1 MDIENKENDASENLK
16 DGYEQIK
23 SIYQIQSE
31 RLKTSDEKLNMLLVF
46 NAAIIALIIT
56 VIPFPSSGV
65 RNILS
70 VILFSVFT
78 ISMLLTI
85 ICIFIGLFP
94 KKLDFID
101 TKNYTD
107 ANQYN
112 CTRQQYIGKYMTGY
126 ASAIESVSG
135 AAEKKQTMIKHSMI
149 QTIVNIVLIVAMI
162 IIKVI

>member
-1 MDIENKENDASENLK
+1 MDIENKANDATENLK

-23 SIYQIQSE
+23 TIYQIQAE

-56 VIPFPSSGV
+56 VIPFPDGGI

-70 VILFSVFT
+70 IILFSIFT
-78 ISMLLTI
+78 VSMLLTV

-101 TKNYTD
+101 IKNYTN

-112 CTRQQYIGKYMTGY
+112 CTREQYIGKYMAGY
-126 ASAIESVSG
+126 ESAIDSVAG

-149 QTIVNIVLIVAMI
+149 ETIVNIVLIVAMI
-162 IIKVI
+162 IIKAI

>member
-1 MDIENKENDASENLK
+1 MDIENKANDATENLK
-16 DGYEQIK
+16 DGYKQIK
-23 SIYQIQSE
+23 TIYQIQAE

-56 VIPFPSSGV
+56 VIPFPDGGI

-70 VILFSVFT
+70 IILFSIFT
-78 ISMLLTI
+78 VSMLLTV

-101 TKNYTD
+101 TKNYTN

-112 CTRQQYIGKYMTGY
+112 CTREQYIGKYMAGY
-126 ASAIESVSG
+126 ESAIDSVAG

-149 QTIVNIVLIVAMI
+149 ETIVNIVLIVAMI

>member
-1 MDIENKENDASENLK
+1 MDIENKANDATENLK

-23 SIYQIQSE
+23 TIYQIQAE

-56 VIPFPSSGV
+56 VIPFPDGGI

-70 VILFSVFT
+70 IILFSIFT
-78 ISMLLTI
+78 VSMLLTV

-101 TKNYTD
+101 TKNYTN

-112 CTRQQYIGKYMTGY
+112 CTREQYIGKYMAGY
-126 ASAIESVSG
+126 ESAINSVAG

-149 QTIVNIVLIVAMI
+149 ETIVNIVLIVAMI

>member
-1 MDIENKENDASENLK
+1 MDIENKANDATENLK

-23 SIYQIQSE
+23 TIYQIQAE

-56 VIPFPSSGV
+56 VIPFPDGGI

-70 VILFSVFT
+70 IILFSIFT
-78 ISMLLTI
+78 VSMLLTV

-101 TKNYTD
+101 TKNYTN

-112 CTRQQYIGKYMTGY
+112 CTREQYIGKYMAGY
-126 ASAIESVSG
+126 ESAIDSVAG

-149 QTIVNIVLIVAMI
+149 ETIVNIVLIVAMI

>member
-1 MDIENKENDASENLK
+1 MDIENKANDATENLK
-16 DGYEQIK
+16 DGYKQIK
-23 SIYQIQSE
+23 TIYQIQAE

-56 VIPFPSSGV
+56 VIPFPDGGI

-70 VILFSVFT
+70 IILFSIFT
-78 ISMLLTI
+78 VSMLLTV

-94 KKLDFID
+94 QKLDFID
-101 TKNYTD
+101 TKNYTN

-112 CTRQQYIGKYMTGY
+112 CTREQYIGKYMAGY
-126 ASAIESVSG
+126 ESAIDSVAG

-149 QTIVNIVLIVAMI
+149 ETIVNIVLIVAMI

>member
-1 MDIENKENDASENLK
+1 MDIENKENDATENLK

-23 SIYQIQSE
+23 TIYQIQAE

-46 NAAIIALIIT
+46 NAAVIALIIT
-56 VIPFPSSGV
+56 VIPFPCCGA

-70 VILFSVFT
+70 IILFSLFT
-78 ISMLLTI
+78 VSMLLTV

-107 ANQYN
+107 TNQYN
-112 CTRQQYIGKYMTGY
+112 CTRQQYIGKYMAGY
-126 ASAIESVSG
+126 ESAIESV
-135 AAEKKQTMIKHSMI
+135 AVVAEKKQTMIKHAMI
-149 QTIVNIVLIVAMI
+149 ETIVNIVLIVAMI

>member
-1 MDIENKENDASENLK
+1 MDIENKANDATENLK

-23 SIYQIQSE
+23 TIYQIQAE

-56 VIPFPSSGV
+56 VIPFPDGGI

-70 VILFSVFT
+70 IILFSIFT
-78 ISMLLTI
+78 VSMLLTV

-101 TKNYTD
+101 TKNYTN

-112 CTRQQYIGKYMTGY
+112 CTREQYIGKYMAGY
-126 ASAIESVSG
+126 ESAIDSVAG

-149 QTIVNIVLIVAMI
+149 ETIVNIVLIVAMI
-162 IIKVI
+162 IIKAI

>member
-1 MDIENKENDASENLK
+1 MNIENKKNDATENLK

-23 SIYQIQSE
+23 IIYQIQSE

-46 NAAIIALIIT
+46 NAAIIALIIV
-56 VIPFPSSGV
+56 VIPFPNSGV

-70 VILFSVFT
+70 IILFSIFT
-78 ISMLLTI
+78 VSIFLTV

-101 TKNYTD
+101 SKNYTD

-112 CTRQQYIGKYMTGY
+112 CTREQYIGKYMSGY
-126 ASAIESVSG
+126 ESAIESVTG
-135 AAEKKQTMIKHSMI
+135 VAEKKQTRIKYSMI
-149 QTIVNIVLIVAMI
+149 ETIVNIVLIVAII

>member
-1 MDIENKENDASENLK
+1 MSIENKENDATENLK

-23 SIYQIQSE
+23 TIYQIQSE

-46 NAAIIALIIT
+46 NAAIIALIIA
-56 VIPFPSSGV
+56 VIPFPDSGI

-70 VILFSVFT
+70 IILFSIFT
-78 ISMLLTI
+78 TSMLLTV

-101 TKNYTD
+101 SKNYTD

-112 CTRQQYIGKYMTGY
+112 CTREQYIGKYMSGY
-126 ASAIESVSG
+126 ESAIESVAS

-149 QTIVNIVLIVAMI
+149 ETIVNIVLIVALI
-162 IIKVI
+162 IIKVV

>member
-1 MDIENKENDASENLK
+1 MDIENKANDATENLK

-23 SIYQIQSE
+23 TIYQIQAE

-56 VIPFPSSGV
+56 VIPFPDGGI

-70 VILFSVFT
+70 IILFSIFT
-78 ISMLLTI
+78 VSMLLTV

-101 TKNYTD
+101 TKNYTN
-107 ANQYN
+107 ANKYN
-112 CTRQQYIGKYMTGY
+112 CTREQYIGKYMAGY
-126 ASAIESVSG
+126 ESAIDSVAG

-149 QTIVNIVLIVAMI
+149 ETIVNIVLIVAMI